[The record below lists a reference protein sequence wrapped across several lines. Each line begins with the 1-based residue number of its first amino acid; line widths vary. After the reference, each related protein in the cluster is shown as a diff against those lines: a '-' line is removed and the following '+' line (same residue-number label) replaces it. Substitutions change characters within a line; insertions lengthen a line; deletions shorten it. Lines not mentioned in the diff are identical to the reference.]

1 MRLLLIRLA
10 RPFQRQA
17 SWTPPAGART
27 DPPGPGAGGRTAA
40 ALAAED
46 IGALYAST
54 LLRTQLTAA
63 PLATHLGLDVQVRD
77 GIRELAAG
85 DLEMR
90 GDHQAVETYLTTAF
104 AWSAGDTERRMPGG
118 ESGVEA
124 LKRFDTVVAEAAAT
138 TAHTSPWSVTAPSSV
153 CGGGRAENIDVAFA
167 STHELRNT
175 GVVILS
181 GAPDRG
187 WRVVSWADLPL
198 GPTTAPPGQRT
209 AEKPWTSPTTDPG
222 RRRLTPRRPS
232 RGPHSVAGPR
242 EHLRDGFHG
251 HRLQAYA
258 PKIGLPAAWE
268 GHSRNVAA
276 GPDDMSHQAV
286 FTDPVRGGSPGV

>member
-1 MRLLLIRLA
+1 MRLLLIRHG
-10 RPFQRQA
+10 Q
-17 SWTPPAGART
+17 TPSNVKHLLDTAV
-27 DPPGPGAGGRTAA
+27 PGPALTPLGQEQAAALPA

-54 LLRTQLTAA
+54 LVRTQLTAA
-63 PLATHLGLDVQVRD
+63 PLATHLALDVQVRD

-138 TAHTSPWSVTAPSSV
+138 TAHTVAMVSHGAVIRMWTAA
-153 CGGGRAENIDVAFA
+153 RAENIDVAFA

-198 GPTTAPPGQRT
+198 GPDDRAPQASGPAGE
-209 AEKPWTSPTTDPG
+209 AVDVTD
-222 RRRLTPRRPS
+222 
-232 RGPHSVAGPR
+232 
-242 EHLRDGFHG
+242 
-251 HRLQAYA
+251 
-258 PKIGLPAAWE
+258 
-268 GHSRNVAA
+268 N
-276 GPDDMSHQAV
+276 
-286 FTDPVRGGSPGV
+286 